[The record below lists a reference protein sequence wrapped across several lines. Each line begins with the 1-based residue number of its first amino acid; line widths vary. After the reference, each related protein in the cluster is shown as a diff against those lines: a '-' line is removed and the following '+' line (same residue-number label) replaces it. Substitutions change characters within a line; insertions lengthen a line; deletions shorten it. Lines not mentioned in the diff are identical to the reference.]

1 MNFYIYVSYLYL
13 SLNIK
18 MTVKTVVNNFHII
31 NKRKD
36 IEKWKTQK

>member
-1 MNFYIYVSYLYL
+1 MFI

-18 MTVKTVVNNFHII
+18 MTVKKIVNNFHII

>member
-1 MNFYIYVSYLYL
+1 MF
-13 SLNIK
+13 NIK
-18 MTVKTVVNNFHII
+18 MTVKKIVNNFHII

>member
-1 MNFYIYVSYLYL
+1 MFNTYIYVKYLYL

-18 MTVKTVVNNFHII
+18 MTVKTIVNNFHII
-31 NKRKD
+31 KRKD

>member
-1 MNFYIYVSYLYL
+1 MLIFK
-13 SLNIK
+13 IK
-18 MTVKTVVNNFHII
+18 MTVKKIVNNFHII